1 MENKVIMSLNDY
13 NALKRKADA
22 FEQAVDIQI
31 WTTWVDCNVNPKA
44 IEPLVKAK
52 IKEAIADGELDES
65 TLRIKPTKDWLV
77 SATIADVI
85 KKDEQ

>member
-1 MENKVIMSLNDY
+1 MSLNDY

-31 WTTWVDCNVNPKA
+31 WTTWVDCKVNPKA